1 MILWY
6 VVINNPG
13 RINECLSMPF
23 SFNFYYAY
31 LLNQK
36 KNIPFYNFFYLRSN
50 NVIQIQNC
58 KNSIFNCKNFI
69 IICNYY
75 IKKIILNYHNLLV

>member
-36 KNIPFYNFFYLRSN
+36 KNILFYNFFFALD
-50 NVIQIQNC
+50 QTT
-58 KNSIFNCKNFI
+58 
-69 IICNYY
+69 
-75 IKKIILNYHNLLV
+75 